1 MFDTL
6 YVDLALKRIGR
17 DLLNRYDP
25 VAEKVVD
32 NEELMES
39 SGGNSVREAA
49 TRGAL

>member
-6 YVDLALKRIGR
+6 FVDLPLKRNGR

-25 VAEKVVD
+25 VSEKVVD

-39 SGGNSVREAA
+39 SGGNAVREAA